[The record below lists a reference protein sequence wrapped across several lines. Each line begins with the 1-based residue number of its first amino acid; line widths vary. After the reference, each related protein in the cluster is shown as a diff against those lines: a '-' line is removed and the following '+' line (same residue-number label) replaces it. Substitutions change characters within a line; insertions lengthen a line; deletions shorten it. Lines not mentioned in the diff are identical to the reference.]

1 MRGRTRFVWVWAAD
15 QSVSP
20 RKVGHYL
27 TTSQTKCHLYHMYV
41 LHSPIFYLNYFISSK
56 FFNCWLLHTWKYS
69 PRIHFPPFVLIV
81 SDRANLR
88 QGKSCLLSY
97 LSLNKTLSGWIQ
109 NEAKL
114 SASRDSKNI
123 IVRKWPRPVYHNSPS
138 VLTMM
143 WQAY

>member
-69 PRIHFPPFVLIV
+69 PRIHFPPFALIV

-88 QGKSCLLSY
+88 QGKI
-97 LSLNKTLSGWIQ
+97 LSLELSLFKQ
-109 NEAKL
+109 NFVWVNSRWGEAVL
-114 SASRDSKNI
+114 SRDSKNI

>member
-56 FFNCWLLHTWKYS
+56 FFNCWLLYTWKYS
-69 PRIHFPPFVLIV
+69 PRIHFPPFVLIF
-81 SDRANLR
+81 SERIYDMA
-88 QGKSCLLSY
+88 KSCLLSY
-97 LSLNKTLSGWIQ
+97 LSLNKTKSGGIQ
-109 NEAKL
+109 DEVKL
-114 SASRDSKNI
+114 FPSRDSKNI

>member
-69 PRIHFPPFVLIV
+69 PRIHFPPFVLIF
-81 SDRANLR
+81 SERIYDMA
-88 QGKSCLLSY
+88 KSCLLSY
-97 LSLNKTLSGWIQ
+97 LSLNKTLSWWIQ
-109 NEAKL
+109 DEVKL
-114 SASRDSKNI
+114 FPSRDSKNI

>member
-69 PRIHFPPFVLIV
+69 PRIHFPPFVLI

-88 QGKSCLLSY
+88 QGKILS
-97 LSLNKTLSGWIQ
+97 LELSSLNKTLSGWIQ
-109 NEAKL
+109 DEVKL
-114 SASRDSKNI
+114 FPSRDSKNI